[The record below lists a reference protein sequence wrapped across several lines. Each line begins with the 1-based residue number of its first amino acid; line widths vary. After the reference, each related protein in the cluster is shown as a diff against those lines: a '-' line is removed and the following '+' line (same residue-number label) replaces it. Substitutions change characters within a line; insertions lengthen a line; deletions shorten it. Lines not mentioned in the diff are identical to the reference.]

1 MKFLSFLGK
10 RLKDD
15 DVIDVLECAQ
25 IKVVYD
31 FDRLHE
37 NIPDRYWAAS
47 KKDGFLFGFDANQIL
62 EVIFLYVAPN
72 EDFAPVIRTDCDVQF
87 FSTIDEVE
95 AHGAERKFRVTK
107 GKAAL
112 LGIQRDWVRLEYEK
126 QSVHYE
132 FRSDQLAL
140 VTITKR

>member
-1 MKFLSFLGK
+1 M
-10 RLKDD
+10 
-15 DVIDVLECAQ
+15 
-25 IKVVYD
+25 
-31 FDRLHE
+31 
-37 NIPDRYWAAS
+37 WANVRA
-47 KKDGFLFGFDANQIL
+47 
-62 EVIFLYVAPN
+62 EVRETSWLA
-72 EDFAPVIRTDCDVQF
+72 ATPVIRTDCDVQF

-112 LGIQRDWVRLEYEK
+112 LGIQRDWVHLEYEK